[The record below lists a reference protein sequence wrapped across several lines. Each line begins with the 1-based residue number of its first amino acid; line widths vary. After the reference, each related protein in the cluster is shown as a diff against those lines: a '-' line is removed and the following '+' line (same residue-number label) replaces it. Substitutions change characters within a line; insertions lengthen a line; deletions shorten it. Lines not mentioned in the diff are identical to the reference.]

1 MTISFSQNEP
11 GVDYDDIQSVMA
23 HVPNQ
28 WWLEHELCKYIL
40 TVLVHKD
47 NKDLSSSPTRLPAGD
62 TRANAR
68 EKKEM
73 ELAEV
78 RRAAKAERPV
88 EKYGDVDH
96 QMKKVRV
103 DGMRSQVEKNIVDS
117 IVSQINVMRDNADI
131 YKAMFGEEKYREKIA
146 QLMNKLPGLGEV
158 NVEKETVGVPEV
170 DLTLTSSVGDEDDE
184 ENYGTGNSYHHRE
197 PITQDVAE
205 LRDEIR
211 KLIVEELHA
220 LIKN

>member
-1 MTISFSQNEP
+1 M
-11 GVDYDDIQSVMA
+11 DYDDIQSVMA

-40 TVLVHKD
+40 TILVHKD

-62 TRANAR
+62 TRANVR

-131 YKAMFGEEKYREKIA
+131 YKAVFGEEKYCEKIT

-158 NVEKETVGVPEV
+158 NVRETETVGVPEV
-170 DLTLTSSVGDEDDE
+170 DLTLTFTWTTSID
-184 ENYGTGNSYHHRE
+184 
-197 PITQDVAE
+197 P
-205 LRDEIR
+205 
-211 KLIVEELHA
+211 HA
-220 LIKN
+220 PGRPHAS

>member
-1 MTISFSQNEP
+1 M
-11 GVDYDDIQSVMA
+11 DYDDIQSVMA

-40 TVLVHKD
+40 TILVHKD

-96 QMKKVRV
+96 QMKKVRIN
-103 DGMRSQVEKNIVDS
+103 GMCSQVEKNIVES

-158 NVEKETVGVPEV
+158 NVREKETVGVPEV

>member
-1 MTISFSQNEP
+1 M
-11 GVDYDDIQSVMA
+11 DYDDIQSVMA

-40 TVLVHKD
+40 TILVHKD

-68 EKKEM
+68 EKKER

-78 RRAAKAERPV
+78 RRAAKVERAV

-146 QLMNKLPGLGEV
+146 QLMNKMPGMGGD
-158 NVEKETVGVPEV
+158 KETVGVPEV

-184 ENYGTGNSYHHRE
+184 ENYGTDG
-197 PITQDVAE
+197 TD
-205 LRDEIR
+205 
-211 KLIVEELHA
+211 
-220 LIKN
+220 

>member
-1 MTISFSQNEP
+1 M
-11 GVDYDDIQSVMA
+11 DYDDIQSVIA

-88 EKYGDVDH
+88 EKYGDVEH

-131 YKAMFGEEKYREKIA
+131 YKAVFGEEKYCEKIT
-146 QLMNKLPGLGEV
+146 QLMNKLPGLGENSV
-158 NVEKETVGVPEV
+158 GDKETVGVPEV
-170 DLTLTSSVGDEDDE
+170 DLTLTGDDDDEDH
-184 ENYGTGNSYHHRE
+184 YGTDG
-197 PITQDVAE
+197 TD
-205 LRDEIR
+205 
-211 KLIVEELHA
+211 
-220 LIKN
+220 

>member
-1 MTISFSQNEP
+1 
-11 GVDYDDIQSVMA
+11 MA

-62 TRANAR
+62 THANAR

-88 EKYGDVDH
+88 EKYGDVEH

-103 DGMRSQVEKNIVDS
+103 DGMRSQVEKNIVDL

-146 QLMNKLPGLGEV
+146 QLMNKLPGLG
-158 NVEKETVGVPEV
+158 NNN
-170 DLTLTSSVGDEDDE
+170 VGDFV
-184 ENYGTGNSYHHRE
+184 GR
-197 PITQDVAE
+197 Q
-205 LRDEIR
+205 
-211 KLIVEELHA
+211 
-220 LIKN
+220 

>member
-1 MTISFSQNEP
+1 
-11 GVDYDDIQSVMA
+11 VDYDDIQSVMA

-88 EKYGDVDH
+88 EKYGDVEH

-146 QLMNKLPGLGEV
+146 QLMNKLPGLGEN
-158 NVEKETVGVPEV
+158 NVREKETVGVQEV
-170 DLTLTSSVGDEDDE
+170 DLTMVGDNDDE
-184 ENYGTGNSYHHRE
+184 ENYGTDGTY
-197 PITQDVAE
+197 
-205 LRDEIR
+205 
-211 KLIVEELHA
+211 
-220 LIKN
+220 

>member
-40 TVLVHKD
+40 TILVHKD

-131 YKAMFGEEKYREKIA
+131 YKAVFGEEKYREKIT

-158 NVEKETVGVPEV
+158 NVLEKETVGVPEV

-184 ENYGTGNSYHHRE
+184 ENYGTDG
-197 PITQDVAE
+197 TD
-205 LRDEIR
+205 
-211 KLIVEELHA
+211 
-220 LIKN
+220 

>member
-1 MTISFSQNEP
+1 M
-11 GVDYDDIQSVMA
+11 DYDDIQSVMA

-40 TVLVHKD
+40 TILVHKD

-68 EKKEM
+68 EKKER

-78 RRAAKAERPV
+78 RRAAKAERAV

-131 YKAMFGEEKYREKIA
+131 YKAVFGEEKYREKIA
-146 QLMNKLPGLGEV
+146 QLMNKLPGLGEI
-158 NVEKETVGVPEV
+158 NVLEKETVGVPEV
-170 DLTLTSSVGDEDDE
+170 DLILTSSVGDEDDE
-184 ENYGTGNSYHHRE
+184 ENYGTDG
-197 PITQDVAE
+197 TD
-205 LRDEIR
+205 
-211 KLIVEELHA
+211 
-220 LIKN
+220 